1 MFSFFPSPQAKTPW
15 LSRALHC
22 IGKAILADK
31 AEAASR
37 HYEQQ
42 QLQDGGLI
50 GEGGSRRR
58 SSAVRAVALFQK
70 FKDYNE
76 GGDGEG
82 FFIYFCLCVT
92 YFIWFFF
99 ISLE

>member
-1 MFSFFPSPQAKTPW
+1 MRKGLCCINRSPQAKTPW

-42 QLQDGGLI
+42 QLQDGGLM
-50 GEGGSRRR
+50 GEGGNRRR

-76 GGDGEG
+76 GGDGEP
-82 FFIYFCLCVT
+82 CLPRGGGGPA
-92 YFIWFFF
+92 
-99 ISLE
+99 S

>member
-1 MFSFFPSPQAKTPW
+1 MKTPW
-15 LSRALHC
+15 LRRALHC

-42 QLQDGGLI
+42 QLQ
-50 GEGGSRRR
+50 EGGFVSDCTSRRR

-76 GGDGEG
+76 GGDGK
-82 FFIYFCLCVT
+82 
-92 YFIWFFF
+92 
-99 ISLE
+99 

>member
-1 MFSFFPSPQAKTPW
+1 MSSPQAKTPW
-15 LSRALHC
+15 LSRALHS

-42 QLQDGGLI
+42 QLQDGGLL
-50 GEGGSRRR
+50 GEAGNRRR

-76 GGDGEG
+76 GGDGA
-82 FFIYFCLCVT
+82 FCIRLVG
-92 YFIWFFF
+92 
-99 ISLE
+99 